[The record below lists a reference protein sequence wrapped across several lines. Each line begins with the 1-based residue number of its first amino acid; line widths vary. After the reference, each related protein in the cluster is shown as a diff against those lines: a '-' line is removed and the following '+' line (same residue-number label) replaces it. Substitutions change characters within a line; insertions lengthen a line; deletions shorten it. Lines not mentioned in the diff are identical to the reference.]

1 MPCQISLMALLLGV
15 FCLMLPV
22 GGISSL
28 TCTHFAPEKFALL
41 GWNSCFPNRTN
52 KPKYSL
58 DDTPL
63 FEHNQKNGTRVA
75 TAYHRGRKNLF
86 PRMLI

>member
-1 MPCQISLMALLLGV
+1 MPCQISLMALLLDV

-28 TCTHFAPEKFALL
+28 TCPNFDPEKFTLL
-41 GWNSCFPNRTN
+41 GWNSCFPNRSN

-58 DDTPL
+58 D
-63 FEHNQKNGTRVA
+63 GTSFRTQPEKWYTDSHSA
-75 TAYHRGRKNLF
+75 SQG
-86 PRMLI
+86 